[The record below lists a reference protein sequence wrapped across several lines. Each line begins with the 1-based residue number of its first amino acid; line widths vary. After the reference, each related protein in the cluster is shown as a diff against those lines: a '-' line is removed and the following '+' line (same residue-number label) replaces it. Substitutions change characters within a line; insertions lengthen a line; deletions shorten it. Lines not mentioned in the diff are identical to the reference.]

1 MEQKEGITEDQNGLL
16 EPFDLTP
23 HEDIQAAALAMGVVE
38 ELDPMLL
45 DEADEF
51 MLKEI
56 RKMAMIIT
64 YQALYEIYEANMYGP
79 KDNQSA

>member
-1 MEQKEGITEDQNGLL
+1 MEQKEGLTEDQNGLL

-64 YQALYEIYEANMYGP
+64 YQALYEIYESNMYAP
-79 KDNQSA
+79 KNNEPS

>member
-64 YQALYEIYEANMYGP
+64 YQALYEIFEANMYGP